1 MPVPVPAELLDFI
14 RGGITFI
21 VAGHEEPDGDCVGS
35 QLAVTSVLRRMGKKA
50 YPCSAGPFKRTEI
63 KPFEKYFVP
72 CPDPARNDSAP
83 RFQEDALHSG
93 DRGTR
98 VLVMD
103 CSTRDRVGKIPID
116 GLPLAVVD
124 HHLSGSPWG
133 DVIYLDPGAPSV
145 TLMAAKLIGELGFVP
160 TPEEAELL
168 LFGLCTDTGFFRHL
182 DEGSAEA
189 FETAAALTAA
199 GASPKKIFA
208 AINGGKSLN
217 SRLLMGRVLANT
229 RSYYGG
235 RLLVSGETLEET
247 EQFGRESRDSDTIYQ
262 LLLSV
267 EGVEAVGLLR
277 QENPGECTIGLR
289 SRNRID
295 VAAVAEQFGGGGHKN
310 ASGAKTAGTIPLLE
324 EKLTAAF
331 APWFS

>member
-14 RGGITFI
+14 RGGSVFI
-21 VAGHEEPDGDCVGS
+21 VAGHEDPDGDCVGS
-35 QLAVTSVLRRMGKKA
+35 QLAITSVLRRMGKKA
-50 YPCSAGPFKRTEI
+50 YPCSAGPFRRTEI
-63 KPFEKYFVP
+63 KPFEKHFVP
-72 CPDPARNDSAP
+72 CPGPA
-83 RFQEDALHSG
+83 HHG
-93 DRGTR
+93 DLR

-103 CSTRDRVGKIPID
+103 CSTRDRVGDIPID
-116 GLPLAVVD
+116 GLPLAAVD

-133 DVIYLDPGAPSV
+133 EVIYLDPAAPSV
-145 TLMAAKLIGELGFVP
+145 TFMTAKLIGELGFVP

-182 DEGSAEA
+182 DAGSSEA

-217 SRLLMGRVLANT
+217 ARLFMGKTLAKT
-229 RSYYGG
+229 RPYYGG
-235 RLLVSGETLEET
+235 RLLVSSETLEEV
-247 EQFGRESRDSDTIYQ
+247 EQFGRESRDSDMIYQ

-267 EGVEAVGLLR
+267 EGVEAAALIR

-289 SRNRID
+289 SLDRID
-295 VAAVAEQFGGGGHKN
+295 VTAVAEQFGGGGHKN
-310 ASGAKTAGTIPLLE
+310 ASGAKAGGTIPVLE
-324 EKLTAAF
+324 EKLAAAF
-331 APWFS
+331 APWFPQNP

>member
-1 MPVPVPAELLDFI
+1 MPIPVPVELLDFI
-14 RGGITFI
+14 RGGSTFI

-72 CPDPARNDSAP
+72 CPDPAHGDS
-83 RFQEDALHSG
+83 HSAG
-93 DRGTR
+93 GGMR

-116 GLPLAVVD
+116 GLPLAAVD

-145 TLMAAKLIGELGFVP
+145 TFMAAKIIGELGFVP

-182 DEGSAEA
+182 NADSAEA

-208 AINGGKSLN
+208 AINGGKSFN
-217 SRLLMGRVLANT
+217 SRLLMGRVLAKT
-229 RSYYGG
+229 RPYYGG

-247 EQFGRESRDSDTIYQ
+247 EQFGRESRDSDMIYQ
-262 LLLSV
+262 LLMSV
-267 EGVEAVGLLR
+267 EGVEAAVLFR
-277 QENPGECTIGLR
+277 QENPGECTVGLR
-289 SRNRID
+289 SRDRID

-310 ASGAKTAGTIPLLE
+310 AAGVKTAGTIPVLE

-331 APWFS
+331 APWFP